1 MKDIWSAEPIEKK
14 GINKKKLIITI
25 LIIIIIVLTVIT
37 VGVYCTD
44 RNARDWIDRNI
55 FRKEVAQ
62 NKAVTIELE
71 EGQTSKIYAF
81 NRYIGILNKTKFS
94 IYGNT
99 GSVEAE
105 LEVQISNPIFCS
117 ANRFLAIAE
126 DEGQKF
132 YIISDKEIAW
142 EASIEGNISQIYINR
157 NGYVAV
163 VLSDTSHKSVIKMY
177 DTQGKELFNTY
188 LSSTQALDVSIS
200 NDNKYLAIA
209 EIDTAGTM
217 IKSNIK
223 IMSIEE
229 ASTDPTYSLENAYES
244 ENGKLLTSIK
254 YQDKNKLVCMYTDEI
269 QIIEDG
275 QVSTLI
281 SNEDKKVTFQSINLT
296 NSACL
301 VEEQSS
307 GLFTANSVVDFVDVG
322 SKEVKQYIADSVTKE
337 LYTYD
342 NIIALNLGTEIEF
355 VNTSGWLVKRYVANQ
370 EITNVVVSNSIAG
383 IIYHDKIEI
392 VNL

>member
-1 MKDIWSAEPIEKK
+1 MKDIWSDEPTNKK
-14 GINKKKLIITI
+14 SINKKKLTITI
-25 LIIIIIVLTVIT
+25 LLIIIVVLVIVA
-37 VGVYCTD
+37 VGIYKTD
-44 RNARDWIDRNI
+44 ENAREWIDRNL
-55 FRKEVAQ
+55 FRKEVLQ
-62 NKAVTIELE
+62 DNAVTIEIE
-71 EGQTSKIYAF
+71 EEQTSNIYAF

-105 LEVQISNPIFCS
+105 LEIQISNPIFCS
-117 ANRFLAIAE
+117 ENRFLTIAE
-126 DEGQKF
+126 NGGQKF
-132 YIISDKEIAW
+132 YVISDKEIAW
-142 EASIEGNISQIYINR
+142 EASIEGNISQVYVNR

-177 DTQGKELFNTY
+177 DSQGKELFNTY

-209 EIDTAGTM
+209 EVDTSGTT

-254 YQDKNKLVCMYTDEI
+254 YQDKNKLICMYTDEI

-281 SNEDKKVTFQSINLT
+281 SSKDKKVTFQSINLS

-307 GLFTANSVVDFVDVG
+307 GLFTADSVVDFVNVET
-322 SKEVKQYIADSVTKE
+322 KEVKQYTADSVTKE

-355 VNTSGWLVKRYVANQ
+355 INTSGWLVKRYVANQ
-370 EITNVVVSNSIAG
+370 EITNVVMSNNIAG